1 MMTTDMASVPDSV
14 IGEEVADLSI
24 RDYKYRVCC
33 HRRNSFGFVFVFA
46 SFLAGLRQA
55 AVRYISGRTG

>member
-33 HRRNSFGFVFVFA
+33 HRRNGFVFVFA

-55 AVRYISGRTG
+55 AVHYISGRTG